1 MSLLKLQQMANSG
14 KTCYYRNQPA
24 VIKSFDASHP
34 GEIEI
39 IVEINGQ
46 PQKFIKEN
54 EEKIGLFLA
63 CFTEIPVVEEVEV
76 QSLKS
81 SLPATNKTQFVPEIY
96 TNTKDLFSSL
106 SQKLL
111 EDIDKVRE
119 KPEYVGQAKQVCNNV
134 SAIVNITKL
143 QLQLLQNG

>member
-1 MSLLKLQQMANSG
+1 MSLLKLQQMANGG
-14 KTCYYRNQPA
+14 KTYYYRNQPA

-63 CFTEIPVVEEVEV
+63 CFEEIPVVTEAEEMNTRV
-76 QSLKS
+76 
-81 SLPATNKTQFVPEIY
+81 PATNKPKTEVPLLFLE
-96 TNTKDLFSSL
+96 TKTMFPALAQGLID
-106 SQKLL
+106 
-111 EDIDKVRE
+111 DTDKVRND
-119 KPEYVGQAKQVCNNV
+119 PGYIPRAKQVCNNV
-134 SAIVNITKL
+134 NAIVNIAKL
-143 QLQLLQNG
+143 QFQLLHQKE

>member
-1 MSLLKLQQMANSG
+1 MSLLKLQQMIDSG
-14 KTCYYRNQPA
+14 KTYYYRQQPA
-24 VIKSFDASHP
+24 VIKSFDAVHN
-34 GEIEI
+34 EIEI
-39 IVEINGQ
+39 LVEINGH

-54 EEKIGLFLA
+54 EGKIGLFLS
-63 CFTEIPVVEEVEV
+63 CFTEIPVVEDVEA
-76 QSLKS
+76 QSSKS
-81 SLPATNKTQFVPEIY
+81 NLPATNKTTFVPEIY
-96 TNTKDLFSSL
+96 TETKGLFTSL

-143 QLQLLQNG
+143 QLQLLQKG